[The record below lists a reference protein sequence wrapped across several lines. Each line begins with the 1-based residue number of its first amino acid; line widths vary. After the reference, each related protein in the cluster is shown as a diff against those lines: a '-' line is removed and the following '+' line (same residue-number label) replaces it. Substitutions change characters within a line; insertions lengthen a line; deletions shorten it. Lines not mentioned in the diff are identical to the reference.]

1 MSVRLGVAVLA
12 AAAVLAGCAPQLPV
26 NDSRIHDGASGTT
39 TPTGESTAS
48 GSATPEA
55 SVTPTQAAPACLA
68 YAESL
73 TLEEQTG
80 QLYMVGVSTSGLD
93 ETTRAAISDNS
104 LGSVVLLGNTTSG
117 SEAIRL
123 LTAELGSVGSARL
136 PILVSVDQ
144 EGGTV
149 QRLQGEGF
157 TRMPSAREQ
166 GELPPGQLTTEATI
180 WGKELLAAGVLYNLA
195 PVGDV
200 VPEGRRNTNAPVG
213 KLKRDF
219 GSDPDMVGAKA
230 QEFIDGMHDAGVL
243 TSVKHFP
250 GLGQVETN
258 TDFGAAEDTV
268 TSVTSPELETFRMAI
283 DGGVDSVM
291 VSSAV
296 YAKIDPSTEGMF
308 SKKIVTDLL
317 RGEFG
322 YDGVVISDDLGAAKS
337 VEDID
342 PADRGIKFIQAGG
355 DLAINADPNLMG
367 EMVQAT
373 VALAGTDEAFAAR
386 VTESAAR
393 VLGLKEKAGLLSCG

>member
-1 MSVRLGVAVLA
+1 MNARFGVAALA

-26 NDSRIHDGASGTT
+26 SDSRIHAGGTGAS
-39 TPTGESTAS
+39 TPTVKPTAS
-48 GSATPEA
+48 GSPTPEPSATPSPA
-55 SVTPTQAAPACLA
+55 RACLA
-68 YAESL
+68 FAESL
-73 TLEEQTG
+73 TVQEQAG

-93 ETTRAAISDNS
+93 ETTRAAIRDNA

-123 LTAELGSVGSARL
+123 LTAELGSVGTARL

-166 GELPPGQLTTEATI
+166 GQLPPGQLTTDATT

-200 VPEGRRNTNAPVG
+200 VPEDRRNTNAPVG

-219 GSDPDMVGAKA
+219 GSDPDQVGAKA
-230 QEFIDGMHDAGVL
+230 QEFIDGMHEAGVL
-243 TSVKHFP
+243 TAVKHFP

-268 TSVTSPELETFRMAI
+268 TSATSPELESFRMAI

-317 RGEFG
+317 RGDFG

-337 VEDID
+337 VEDVA
-342 PADRGIKFIQAGG
+342 PAERGTKFIQAGETS
-355 DLAINADPNLMG
+355 PS
-367 EMVQAT
+367 T
-373 VALAGTDEAFAAR
+373 RTP
-386 VTESAAR
+386 T
-393 VLGLKEKAGLLSCG
+393 